1 MGLSVRIMGHV
12 FRVSTLWND
21 LVMQVATFG
30 AAAVIVSAIP
40 FAAATVDQTT
50 NGAVGQSVGQVAAVQ
65 TVVPEVERR
74 VNETHV
80 GPLRPVDV
88 LGTSQ
93 LDVHLAKAM
102 DMAVRRVDVTH
113 VKVLLPYQAPL
124 CVGAVNV
131 GHCKSP

>member
-12 FRVSTLWND
+12 LRVSTLWND

-40 FAAATVDQTT
+40 LAAATADHATS
-50 NGAVGQSVGQVAAVQ
+50 GAVSVAGQVAAVQ

-74 VNETHV
+74 VNETHI

-88 LGTSQ
+88 LGTSH
-93 LDVHLAKAM
+93 LDAHLAKAV
-102 DMAVRRVDVTH
+102 DMAMRRADVTH